1 MNRPD
6 QQDKA
11 ILAEGHFSR
20 YVRRGTWEYVE
31 RINISGIVVLVA
43 VTPERELLL
52 VEQYRPPMD
61 GPVIEL
67 PAGLVGD
74 TDEFAGEQALTAARR
89 ELIEE
94 TGFDAEHFEIVAE
107 GPPTA
112 GLVDEVLTMVRA
124 TGLRKV
130 GDGGGDETESITV
143 HVVPLAQINDFLA
156 SKQAGGTFIDLKIF
170 SGLYFAASS

>member
-1 MNRPD
+1 MNRPG

-20 YVRRGTWEYVE
+20 YVRRGNWEYVE

-43 VTPERELLL
+43 VTPARELLL

-94 TGFDAEHFEIVAE
+94 TGYDAEHFEIVAE

-143 HVVPLAQINDFLA
+143 HVVPLAQINGFLA
-156 SKQAGGTFIDLKIF
+156 SKQAEGTFIDLKIF
-170 SGLYFAASS
+170 SGLYFATSI